1 MQFWKRYAKNIQLC
15 NFCKKWDICL
25 SLWIWVSKCLFL
37 FDKSIYVS
45 LFYLCLSLG
54 LADYLSLF
62 LKISL
67 ILCYLISNIETVWVL
82 LIEWISRRF
91 CKYAFAM
98 ERRPTWNICNISNR
112 VLPSTTLFSKT
123 DTDVSNNQC
132 PGLSRLW

>member
-1 MQFWKRYAKNIQLC
+1 MQKIYNCVIFAKNGTFVFRFEFEC
-15 NFCKKWDICL
+15 PNAFFCL
-25 SLWIWVSKCLFL
+25 L
-37 FDKSIYVS
+37 KSIYVS

-132 PGLSRLW
+132 QVLSRLW